1 MQIFKKVIYIFLFA
15 GLLRIIPGC
24 CKCDDS
30 TMPFSFNKIDIL
42 NLDNSGDWAM
52 TTGSDTMAAE
62 AVAFE
67 VALFDSLGFSYAQ
80 EPSINLAGFGYA
92 SAFSCGCNIPYK
104 ANQYLTTIS
113 ITTLYALTPEIAAG
127 SDVSG
132 LFVSRLTNNSSSGS
146 SLYSSLESVCSQTN
160 GKTYYDSGNES
171 FGLYLKTGVENTQA
185 RFVITTVYSD
195 NRILSDTTNLIHI
208 RNR

>member
-1 MQIFKKVIYIFLFA
+1 MRTLKKVILILLVA
-15 GLLRIIPGC
+15 NMLRIIPGC
-24 CKCDDS
+24 CECDDS
-30 TMPFSFNKIDIL
+30 TMPFSFNKIDLL

-52 TTGSDTMAAE
+52 TSSNDTMASE

-80 EPSINLAGFGYA
+80 ETPVNMGGFGYA
-92 SAFSCGCNIPYK
+92 SAFSCSCNMPYK
-104 ANQYLTTIS
+104 ANQYLTAVR

-132 LFVSRLTNNSSSGS
+132 LFVAQPTNNSASGS
-146 SLYSSLESVCSQTN
+146 SLYISLESVCSQTN

-171 FGLYLKTGVENTQA
+171 FGLYLKTGVENTKA
-185 RFVITTVYSD
+185 RFVITTTFSD

-208 RNR
+208 RNQ